1 VSRTEA
7 RQQALEALYAAET
20 RRLEA
25 PDVVGLSA
33 RAARLVEGV
42 WNQRRELDISIGQ
55 AARGWRVDRM
65 PVVDVSLLRLGLYEL
80 RHTDMPIGVVVSEL
94 VELAKEYSTE
104 NSSRFVNGVLAKL
117 VETERPT

>member
-20 RRLEA
+20 RRLET

-42 WNQRRELDISIGQ
+42 WNQRTELDVSIGE